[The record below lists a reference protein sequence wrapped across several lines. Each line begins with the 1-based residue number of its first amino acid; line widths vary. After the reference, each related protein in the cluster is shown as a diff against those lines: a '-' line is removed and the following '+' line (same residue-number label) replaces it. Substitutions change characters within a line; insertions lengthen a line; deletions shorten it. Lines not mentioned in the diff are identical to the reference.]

1 MQWILK
7 ASHMCESSIILGFRD
22 GVASFLSTCQDEIVL
37 VWRPSLQPLHFLTEI
52 SWDCS
57 WYCSAMQERR
67 NEDRQ
72 KEEGRWTRKVWT
84 SFPLPLKSMCVS
96 VCVSVRVFLCVCV
109 CSCVYLC
116 VCVPVCV
123 YMFLYVCVFVC
134 SPVCKHMHVYDRL
147 GQHNNQN
154 NKKWSGKEIHFAEK
168 KVLHAS
174 KNKKVLVLLCENSNF
189 SSLIFLFLYF
199 SSI

>member
-96 VCVSVRVFLCVCV
+96 VCVSVRVFLSVCV

-116 VCVPVCV
+116 VCVPVCICFC
-123 YMFLYVCVFVC
+123 MCVCLC
-134 SPVCKHMHVYDRL
+134 
-147 GQHNNQN
+147 
-154 NKKWSGKEIHFAEK
+154 
-168 KVLHAS
+168 
-174 KNKKVLVLLCENSNF
+174 VLLCASTCMYMTDLANITIKITRNDQEKKYILQKKKYFMLLRTKKSWF
-189 SSLIFLFLYF
+189 YYVRILI
-199 SSI
+199 SVV